1 MNYNINVVGRY
12 NTTHVP
18 PLSLIHTSLSF
29 MFGIFQAYMARV
41 KLDITTAELLR
52 QRRLLIAQRRTP
64 KSAVPKKKYIYPA
77 PTPYRYRPGTVALR
91 EIRKFQKSTDLLIN
105 RSSLNR
111 VIRQISDNKYRYQ
124 VTALLAIQVAAE
136 AFLVQIFE
144 EAELSAIHG
153 KRVTVFPRDLALVK
167 RIRGL

>member
-41 KLDITTAELLR
+41 KLDIATAELLR

-64 KSAVPKKKYIYPA
+64 KSAVPKKKIYIPH
-77 PTPYRYRPGTVALR
+77 
-91 EIRKFQKSTDLLIN
+91 LLHTGIG
-105 RSSLNR
+105 
-111 VIRQISDNKYRYQ
+111 
-124 VTALLAIQVAAE
+124 
-136 AFLVQIFE
+136 LVQL
-144 EAELSAIHG
+144 LSA
-153 KRVTVFPRDLALVK
+153 KYVNFKNPRTY
-167 RIRGL
+167 